1 MSDFPEEPLDS
12 DVGYILCKPD
22 DVLNDGRYSI
32 LRKLGW
38 GSRSSTWLVA
48 DNNDPERILAAK
60 VFTIHA
66 THDGSALDEKQFYED
81 LGEHHSEVP
90 NYQGSFEQEDPR
102 GKHLVLPNYQG
113 SFEQEDPRGK
123 HLVLLF
129 IHIGPSVEELRL
141 RNASGGYLAPHIVK
155 KIVVCVLDV
164 LVDVHKWDMVHGAI
178 KAENVLISSAS
189 TAKYIRS
196 RLEVS
201 PTAPVH
207 FVGGTLQGPY
217 PIVKS
222 QPLDHGFHW
231 NSPAEDF
238 AEAAVYL
245 VGFGNA
251 HRSTKK
257 QDRAKDIYDMG
268 LMTFHLLSGTT
279 LPPENIDKMEDLLKR
294 SNNIAASD
302 ISSAAAFIKN
312 CVKNLSDIPD
322 AFDLLHDE
330 WLDEGIQFE

>member
-48 DNNDPERILAAK
+48 DNVDPQRILAAK

-66 THDGSALDEKQFYED
+66 TEDGSALDEQQFYEE

-90 NYQGSFEQEDPR
+90 NYQGSFEQQDPR
-102 GKHLVLPNYQG
+102 G
-113 SFEQEDPRGK
+113 E

-129 IHIGPSVEELRL
+129 IHIGPSVENLRL
-141 RNASGGYLAPHIVK
+141 CNASGGYLALHIVK
-155 KIVVCVLDV
+155 KIVVCVLDI

-178 KAENVLISSAS
+178 KAEKVLISSAS

-201 PTAPVH
+201 PTAPVVH
-207 FVGGTLQGPY
+207 FVGGKLQDPY

-231 NSPAEDF
+231 DSPVGDF
-238 AEAAVYL
+238 AQAAIYL

-251 HRSTKK
+251 HQSTKK
-257 QDRAKDIYDMG
+257 QDHAKDIYEMG
-268 LMTFHLLSGTT
+268 LMTFYLLTGAT
-279 LPPENIDKMEDLLKR
+279 LPPENIDKVEDLLKK
-294 SNNIAASD
+294 SDHIAASD
-302 ISSAAAFIKN
+302 IPSTVAFIKN
-312 CVKNLSDIPD
+312 CVKNLSEIPD